1 MKHKVIALTAALSM
15 LGGSI
20 AALPA
25 MAAGNIVDNGTF
37 DSNKDGWSG
46 YESSEWVNEYEGRS
60 GVVKV
65 SSRTENGT
73 RSVEQSILG
82 EIDLVPGTEYIVT
95 ADIYYVDGSDA
106 TNASY
111 NVWLLT
117 SWDAET
123 SNQLAG
129 GWANASVTPNTWTSI
144 STTVTMTNDADALKK
159 GETTAR
165 LVIESSAEYRNEYY
179 IDNITLTKVEKDPS
193 DTNVAEVDGVQYTS
207 LDEALST
214 ALAGDT
220 NSATVKLLANAE
232 LTTTYPEKTVT
243 IESDNNYTVNVNT
256 TNACTFQNLTLN
268 NVTLTGSSGGKL
280 LANYNL
286 TLTNATISD
295 FENFDCLCLGDFTVT
310 NSKITGASDCVTC
323 IPNNWGK
330 VSVNGL
336 TIENT
341 SNTYWSTLFRV
352 NEPGENVL
360 HTITGLTVTDADDD
374 YDLSI
379 EQENTKLTIKDSK
392 LGAIQNN
399 GKLTLSGETS
409 ISSVNMNTETN
420 AVLTL
425 ASDFTGSAKITGIST
440 DNGTTVATVDNGAN
454 TAGITVDGLA
464 NTQELKV
471 DGNKLVIADKPA
483 PASYT
488 TEVGAAEVRKG
499 TGGYADTV
507 ATGFQATVT
516 NNGGTQGTFNTVKW
530 DVTLGDETKTTGDQP
545 ITNVTLDP
553 NAKATIFLVVNNL
566 GDENATATV
575 EIK

>member
-25 MAAGNIVDNGTF
+25 MAAGNIVDNGAF
-37 DSNKDGWSG
+37 DSNKEGWSG
-46 YESSEWVNEYEGRS
+46 YESSEWVNEYEGKS

-65 SSRTENGT
+65 PSRTENGT

-95 ADIYYVDGSDA
+95 ADIYYVDDHDA
-106 TNASY
+106 ANAFY

-117 SWDAET
+117 SWDAAT

-129 GWANASVTPNTWTSI
+129 RWDNASVTPNTWTSI
-144 STTVTMTNDADALKK
+144 STTVTMTDNVDVLKK
-159 GETTAR
+159 GEKTAL
-165 LVIESSAEYRNEYY
+165 LVIESSEKYCNEYY

-214 ALAGDT
+214 ALAGET

-256 TNACTFQNLTLN
+256 TNACVFQNLTLN
-268 NVTLTGSSGGKL
+268 NVTLTGSSGEKL

-295 FENFDCLCLGDFTVT
+295 FKNFDCLCLGDFTVT

-330 VSVNGL
+330 ISVNGL

-341 SNTYWSTLFRV
+341 SNTNWNTLFKV
-352 NEPGENVL
+352 NDPGENVL
-360 HTITGLTVTDADDD
+360 HTITGLTVTGADDD
-374 YDLSI
+374 YDLFI
-379 EQENTKLTIKDSK
+379 GQENTKLTIKDSN

-409 ISSVNMNTETN
+409 ISSVKMDTATN

-440 DNGTTVATVDNGAN
+440 ETGTTVATVDNGAN
-454 TAGITVDGLA
+454 TAGITVDGMA
-464 NTQELKV
+464 DTQELKV
-471 DGNKLVIADKPA
+471 VDGKLVIAEKTARFSFSSLIAYRRKD
-483 PASYT
+483 
-488 TEVGAAEVRKG
+488 GARIVCSRGWNCGSTAWYRRLCRYRCDRLPGYCNKQRRHKG
-499 TGGYADTV
+499 
-507 ATGFQATVT
+507 
-516 NNGGTQGTFNTVKW
+516 
-530 DVTLGDETKTTGDQP
+530 
-545 ITNVTLDP
+545 NVQYCKLEC
-553 NAKATIFLVVNNL
+553 NF
-566 GDENATATV
+566 G
-575 EIK
+575 